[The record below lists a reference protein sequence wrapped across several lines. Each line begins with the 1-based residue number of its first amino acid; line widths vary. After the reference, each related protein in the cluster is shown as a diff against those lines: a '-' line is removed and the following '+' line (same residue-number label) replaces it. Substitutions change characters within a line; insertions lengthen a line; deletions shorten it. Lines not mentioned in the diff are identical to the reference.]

1 MLVLS
6 KRTSLLKKSKH
17 DSLYL
22 TLSRRRPLSY
32 RNQSIDLL
40 RKSVDW
46 FLYDN
51 DLRFERV
58 NSNQTCSYWAWNKV
72 VSRCLNF
79 KYVAIK
85 LWNLQAYFELKK
97 LKKKKFFLKNCQIK
111 CMKTASKN
119 NKEIPIW
126 YVHNIFRKIVISEPL
141 ISTRTSALQ
150 GVRNASFS
158 RKFAY
163 VLIGGSLIAKILFH
177 QHALWAYFKDTRSMS
192 ICSKKMTSFWY
203 LYCYLGTNFTHCS
216 CAFTVNSQ

>member
-17 DSLYL
+17 DSM
-22 TLSRRRPLSY
+22 
-32 RNQSIDLL
+32 
-40 RKSVDW
+40 DW

-58 NSNQTCSYWAWNKV
+58 NSNQTCSYWAWNKLV
-72 VSRCLNF
+72 
-79 KYVAIK
+79 
-85 LWNLQAYFELKK
+85 EKK
-97 LKKKKFFLKNCQIK
+97 LKKKKNNFLKNCQIK

-119 NKEIPIW
+119 NKEISIW
-126 YVHNIFRKIVISEPL
+126 YVHNIFREIVISEPL
-141 ISTRTSALQ
+141 ISTRTSAHQ